1 MPRIRDQVLLQEL
14 GRRVGQARRDRGWTQ
29 EALAASVQVE
39 PVTLSR
45 LETGDRALS
54 LTMLSKIADVLRIGL
69 GDLVDV
75 NRQLPTATGTPE
87 QAELQR
93 LFEGLA
99 PSGRDT
105 VLRVARELAKATP
118 GER

>member
-29 EALAASVQVE
+29 EALAEAIGIE
-39 PVTLSR
+39 AVTLSR

-54 LTMLSKIADVLRIGL
+54 LTMLDRIATAIGVKL
-69 GDLVDV
+69 GDLVDQD
-75 NRQLPTATGTPE
+75 RDLPVADRTPE
-87 QAELQR
+87 EAELLR
-93 LFEGLA
+93 LYGDLG